1 MLHRKTQQTDP
12 AKQRAHS
19 KASQA
24 PASAPSNQGH
34 LLRLQAKAD
43 GSAVVQR
50 LHKVIQRIKYVRI
63 GPPETGT
70 VRQVD
75 DAHKLKKSRNPRV
88 KEYASNE
95 AEYIEYLSRQRAAG
109 KLGIDHAFYDQAEAR
124 FGEKEE
130 ERNRAAIRD
139 IVPKAELSK
148 QMRAPRII
156 GVSPDDKAKVGNMIF
171 RGMSP
176 NNIKNFEASQHGGE
190 GAPPVFIAENP
201 TGRASATDH
210 IEKDDRQ
217 SPYLSFEAGGVAI
230 SAGKYALKPVSA
242 NNTLVDVS
250 YEEGHLKS
258 DTPSYRA
265 SGPSRNEHHRA
276 GMVAGVSAT
285 DDLHPEDYSTETY
298 AKKLHREDARKK
310 AIADKEILIK
320 AGAKGI
326 AAEDVP
332 FIALV
337 EQVSEDYYLA
347 NASNQTPSQ
356 ALGYYKPHGE
366 LDRTVYYRLYI
377 PTDYAKSFVFDIA
390 AHQQRHPEDLRPEM
404 GAIDPLHAPLP
415 PARRPAAAAAP
426 VRNGG
431 AEDRRRD
438 TRTVARPAPTSA
450 WDTALPGTSAAAS
463 SSGEADTRGGKMEE
477 VD

>member
-1 MLHRKTQQTDP
+1 M
-12 AKQRAHS
+12 
-19 KASQA
+19 
-24 PASAPSNQGH
+24 
-34 LLRLQAKAD
+34 QAKAD

-50 LHKVIQRIKYVRI
+50 LQKVIQRIKYVRI

-75 DAHKLKKSRNPRV
+75 DAHKLNKSRNPRL
-88 KEYASNE
+88 KEYASDE
-95 AEYIEYLSRQRAAG
+95 TEYIEYLSRLRAAG
-109 KLGIDHAFYDQAEAR
+109 NLEADHAFYARAEER
-124 FGEKEE
+124 FGEKEG
-130 ERNRAAIRD
+130 ERNRTAIAE
-139 IVPKAELSK
+139 IVPKQHEGK
-148 QMRAPRII
+148 QMHAPRII
-156 GVSPDDKAKVGNMIF
+156 GVSPEGKAQVGSLIF

-201 TGRASATDH
+201 TGRASAKDH
-210 IEKDDRQ
+210 IADDDRQ

-230 SAGKYALKPVSA
+230 SAGKYALKPVSK

-250 YEEGHLKS
+250 YEGGHLKS
-258 DTPSYRA
+258 NTPSYRA
-265 SGPSRNEHHRA
+265 RGTSRNEHHRA

-285 DDLHPEDYSTETY
+285 DDLHPEDYSTETT
-298 AKKLHREDARKK
+298 AKKLRDDDAQAK
-310 AIADKEILIK
+310 AIADKEILIR
-320 AGAKGI
+320 AGTKGI

-337 EQVSEDYYLA
+337 EQVDEEYYRA

-356 ALGYYKPHGE
+356 ALGYYKPNGP

-377 PTDYAKSFVFDIA
+377 PTEYAENFGFDIA

-404 GAIDPLHAPLP
+404 GAIDPLHAPP

-438 TRTVARPAPTSA
+438 TRTVARPALTSA

-463 SSGEADTRGGKMEE
+463 SSGGADTRGTAGGKMEE